1 MWNYASWSALL
12 ERSPFELS
20 AAYAGGSFDPLAVG
34 ENLNGERVF
43 WQQLVK
49 LH

>member
-1 MWNYASWSALL
+1 MELRRL
-12 ERSPFELS
+12 ERRLLQKSTFELTG
-20 AAYAGGSFDPLAVG
+20 AYAGGSFDPLTVG